1 METEH
6 RTPQSGDALIL
17 ADGRRFI
24 IDAAEAGLRGG
35 WVTAHAQDRSC
46 MVAGTLPLEWDGGAS
61 AWRPAGAATSSA
73 QPRSMQRSA
82 RARFKQAD
90 LHTISFEPQIGR

>member
-1 METEH
+1 MHLSAIMETEH

-24 IDAAEAGLRGG
+24 IDAAEAGLRG
-35 WVTAHAQDRSC
+35 WWFTAQAQDRSC
-46 MVAGTLPLEWDGGAS
+46 MVQGNLPLEWDGGAS
-61 AWRPAGAATSSA
+61 VWRPAGAATSSA

-82 RARFKQAD
+82 RTRFKQAD
-90 LHTISFEPQIGR
+90 

>member
-1 METEH
+1 MQLFATMETEH

-24 IDAAEAGLRGG
+24 IDAAEAGLRG
-35 WVTAHAQDRSC
+35 WWFTAQAQDRSC
-46 MVAGTLPLEWDGGAS
+46 MVQGNLPLEWDGGAS

-82 RARFKQAD
+82 RTRFKQAD
-90 LHTISFEPQIGR
+90 